1 LVFPAHDY
9 KGFSQSTIGEEKQF
23 NTRVGDGK
31 GYEDFSTIMNGL
43 NLPNPKRIDISVPG
57 NLKCGDLDD

>member
-1 LVFPAHDY
+1 
-9 KGFSQSTIGEEKQF
+9 G
-23 NTRVGDGK
+23 NGK
-31 GYEDFSTIMNGL
+31 SYEDFSTIMNGL